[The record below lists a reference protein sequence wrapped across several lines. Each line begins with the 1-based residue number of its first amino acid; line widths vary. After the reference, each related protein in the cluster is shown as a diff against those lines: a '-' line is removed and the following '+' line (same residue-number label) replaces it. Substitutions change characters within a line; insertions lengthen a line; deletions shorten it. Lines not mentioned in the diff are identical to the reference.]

1 MANLS
6 PIAYRPNAAEVNAL
20 FRRFGFSPNGGFA
33 LRDSKGSSKVQHQVR
48 NGMALGLQALENP
61 DIHCATACRRQLP
74 IVQNSLGK
82 SPALDSQSSKVFDRC
97 MT

>member
-1 MANLS
+1 MARLS
-6 PIAYRPNAAEVNAL
+6 PSAQWQPLCTAL

-48 NGMALGLQALENP
+48 NGMALGLRALENP

-82 SPALDSQSSKVFDRC
+82 SPALDFQSSKVFDRC